1 MLKPCFVCFKD
12 SKKPPHMNVLKVEAK
27 FPLSSLLSS
36 NIENFWNGTLFYLFH
51 SLFHSHCFTDFI
63 LQFYYTILFIVQTKI
78 VKTSSYTHTTLL
90 FFSLL
95 SSLLNEKSVVKWKS
109 ERFRESDT
117 NLEIKVTALGALF
130 SAIRRHS
137 CRQRLKIA
145 IIYRFMQNNTFVRN
159 IKVVHYFLNNV
170 HAFWLVKERPW
181 IRHKILGWPIR
192 SSEPFILERYLLLF
206 WVLLPIG

>member
-27 FPLSSLLSS
+27 FLLSSLLSS

-78 VKTSSYTHTTLL
+78 VKTSSYTHTTQL

-117 NLEIKVTALGALF
+117 NLEIKVTTLGALF

-137 CRQRLKIA
+137 FRQRLKIA
-145 IIYRFMQNNTFVRN
+145 IISIYAKQYFCAQYQSSQFFIITFVLL
-159 IKVVHYFLNNV
+159 I
-170 HAFWLVKERPW
+170 
-181 IRHKILGWPIR
+181 GWT
-192 SSEPFILERYLLLF
+192 ETMNQTQNFGLTNQ
-206 WVLLPIG
+206 V